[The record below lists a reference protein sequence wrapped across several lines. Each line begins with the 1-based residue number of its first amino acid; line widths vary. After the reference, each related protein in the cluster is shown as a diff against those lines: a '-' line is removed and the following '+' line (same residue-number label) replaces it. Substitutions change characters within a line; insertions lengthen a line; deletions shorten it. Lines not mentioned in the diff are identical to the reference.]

1 MNSSNEQIAS
11 ATSIPA
17 PSWTQNLKQISTQDE
32 LNDPTS
38 EEPPEGVELIPS
50 DEQGANPNQPNT
62 QSNQPNTQSNQPNTQ
77 SNQPNTQST
86 KIEKYKVNVKFD
98 SITVHND
105 HEGKFSGDG
114 EYVLS
119 AYVHGIKVDLT
130 KLSQWRDS
138 GLGDVSSGE
147 TVTFPA
153 GNFIGVN
160 IDNTLPLTIV
170 TAGIE
175 DDGCGKPLLPDNIQ
189 KVVYSAV
196 ANETAKT
203 LGVENGTQGVT
214 TAGSGNKGPSTVK
227 GAGAAAGAAAGQYY
241 GGEAGAMAG
250 QIVGDKVGGYV
261 ESGLDSIKCKINSN
275 DKIGMIDEGYN
286 PPNYG
291 AGPHEVKS
299 DAGDFTLR
307 YTISAQRVS

>member
-32 LNDPTS
+32 SNDPTS

-62 QSNQPNTQSNQPNTQ
+62 QSNQPNTQS
-77 SNQPNTQST
+77 T

-105 HEGKFSGDG
+105 HKGTFSGDG

-189 KVVYSAV
+189 KVVYSTV

>member
-62 QSNQPNTQSNQPNTQ
+62 QSNQPNTQS
-77 SNQPNTQST
+77 T

-105 HEGKFSGDG
+105 HEGTFSGDG

-189 KVVYSAV
+189 KVVYSTV

-307 YTISAQRVS
+307 YTISAQRIQ

>member
-62 QSNQPNTQSNQPNTQ
+62 QSNQPNTQS
-77 SNQPNTQST
+77 T

-105 HEGKFSGDG
+105 HEGTFSGDG

-214 TAGSGNKGPSTVK
+214 TAGSGNKGSSTVK

>member
-50 DEQGANPNQPNT
+50 DEQGANP
-62 QSNQPNTQSNQPNTQ
+62 NQPNTQ

-214 TAGSGNKGPSTVK
+214 TAGSGNKGSSTVK
-227 GAGAAAGAAAGQYY
+227 GAGAAAGGAAGVALGTSI
-241 GGEAGAMAG
+241 GGPIGGA
-250 QIVGDKVGGYV
+250 VGGYIGSAVGNTVGGYV
-261 ESGLDSIKCKINSN
+261 ESGLDSIQCKINSN
-275 DKIGMIDEGYN
+275 DKIGMIDEGYT
-286 PPNYG
+286 PPSFG

-307 YTISAQRVS
+307 YTISAQRIQ

>member
-32 LNDPTS
+32 SNDPTS

-62 QSNQPNTQSNQPNTQ
+62 QSNQPNTQS
-77 SNQPNTQST
+77 T

-105 HEGKFSGDG
+105 HEGTFSGDG

-214 TAGSGNKGPSTVK
+214 TAGSGNKGSSTVK

-261 ESGLDSIKCKINSN
+261 ESGLDSIKCNCNHLYKIL
-275 DKIGMIDEGYN
+275 KRKVEEIIE
-286 PPNYG
+286 
-291 AGPHEVKS
+291 
-299 DAGDFTLR
+299 
-307 YTISAQRVS
+307 